1 MNKNIL
7 SAIGYFLFWM
17 LIIFVVVKLAPYL
30 LALVVIA
37 AVVLGGAIFYL
48 RHKMNKVVDNLND
61 TINDTLNQGNNT
73 SNNASSE
80 IFEDYDVDEGNV
92 IDVDFTEVNDKKD
105 K

>member
-61 TINDTLNQGNNT
+61 TINDTLNQGNN
-73 SNNASSE
+73 ASSE
-80 IFEDYDVDEGNV
+80 TFEDYDVDEGNV